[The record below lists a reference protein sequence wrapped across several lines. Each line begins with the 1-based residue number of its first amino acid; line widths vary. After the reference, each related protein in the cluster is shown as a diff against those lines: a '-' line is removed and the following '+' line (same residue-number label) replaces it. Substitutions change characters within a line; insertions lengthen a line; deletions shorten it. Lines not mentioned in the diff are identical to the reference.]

1 VAAHFFE
8 IFLKREVLKRVN
20 LLFLHFLIFSPK
32 SLPNSAGYTW
42 VTFLTQWNKIGLNFD
57 PSVMPG
63 GRMADSPTGNSMV
76 DCYIG
81 HYGAVFAIGFSCL
94 IIPFNSAV
102 RRLLDGS

>member
-8 IFLKREVLKRVN
+8 FFLKREVLKRVN

-32 SLPNSAGYTW
+32 SLPNSAGFTW
-42 VTFLTQWNKIGLNFD
+42 VTFLTDTVIMSENFD
-57 PSVMPG
+57 SSAMPG

-81 HYGAVFAIGFSCL
+81 HYGATFAIRFSC
-94 IIPFNSAV
+94 
-102 RRLLDGS
+102 